1 MAKAD
6 EVVDPRAKL
15 CPSEIDHPD
24 GPVIVQSVPGLIVAV
39 GGHHLDGK
47 MLDGGNRRSQSA
59 QHWPRQQPVRPFQ
72 H

>member
-39 GGHHLDGK
+39 VGQHLDGK
-47 MLDGGNRRSQSA
+47 MIDGGNRLRKSA
-59 QHWPRQQPVRPFQ
+59 NHWPRQQPERWGA
-72 H
+72 